1 MGISN
6 PSTIVAVFEDRGH
19 AEMAIDELLHQG
31 FSRDQ
36 VGIVMPHGEVKEAQT
51 PTERSEER
59 AAKGAVAGAVSGG
72 AAGAVAGALA
82 TALIPGVGAVLAG
95 GLLTGIL
102 LGSAA
107 GAAGGSYVGPF
118 VALGFSK
125 EEETEYEQH
134 LKAGRTVV
142 VVRPEDH
149 VNDAVQI
156 LREHGG
162 RLRACETL
170 EHVPAR

>member
-1 MGISN
+1 MAFSN
-6 PSTIVAVFEDRGH
+6 AATMVAVFEDRGH

-31 FSRDQ
+31 FSADQ
-36 VGIVMPHGEVKEAQT
+36 VGIVMPHGEVREAHT

-59 AAKGAVAGAVSGG
+59 AAEGAVAGAVTGG
-72 AAGAVAGALA
+72 VAGAVAGALA

-95 GLLTGIL
+95 GMLTGIL

-107 GAAGGSYVGPF
+107 GAAGGGYVGPF
-118 VALGFSK
+118 VALGFSS

-142 VVRPEDH
+142 VVRPEDQA
-149 VNDAVQI
+149 NDAVQI

-162 RLRACETL
+162 RVRACETL
-170 EHVPAR
+170 EHVPVR

>member
-1 MGISN
+1 MAISN

-19 AEMAIDELLHQG
+19 AEMAIDQLLHQG

-36 VGIVMPHGEVKEAQT
+36 VGIVMRHGEVKEAQT
-51 PTERSEER
+51 PTERSEQR
-59 AAKGAVAGAVSGG
+59 AAEGAVAGAVSGG
-72 AAGAVAGALA
+72 VAGAVAGALA
-82 TALIPGVGAVLAG
+82 TTLIPGVGAVLAG

-102 LGSAA
+102 LGGAA
-107 GAAGGSYVGPF
+107 GAAGGGYVGPF
-118 VALGFSK
+118 VALGFSR

-142 VVRPEDH
+142 VVRPEDRT
-149 VNDAVQI
+149 NDAIQI

-162 RLRACETL
+162 RVRACETL
-170 EHVPAR
+170 EHVPVR